1 MKKVVLLACLLMCGC
16 DNTASEIALPTDIT
30 MPDGLKDCKFF
41 KIDAPGVGGIGYMR
55 VVRCPNSSTTNVTGK
70 SDTVTGIDE

>member
-1 MKKVVLLACLLMCGC
+1 MKKAVLLACLLMCGC

-41 KIDAPGVGGIGYMR
+41 KLAMPGTVGYMR

-70 SDTVTGIDE
+70 SDTVTVIDE